1 MEGPMSAI
9 YTVESGL
16 ARGWEE
22 EFLRWQAE
30 EHVPLLLGLLGYRA
44 VTRFRAEG
52 IPRRFLNLWE
62 VDDLTRF
69 HAPSHDAT
77 VNTPWKA
84 RILPAREVLVVRFY
98 RIEESLPGPAANAA
112 PAVLVRQDWPAG
124 AAADPGVARR
134 LAGQPGTCRVL
145 LLKEAGGAAGT
156 TLLHLATAMPGA
168 DAPAG
173 AATDHFTALR
183 AEETS

>member
-1 MEGPMSAI
+1 MSDGAI

-16 ARGWEE
+16 APGWEA

-30 EHVPLLLGLLGYRA
+30 EHVPLLLGLPGYRA

-62 VDDLTRF
+62 VDSVARF
-69 HAPSHDAT
+69 HDPSHDAT

-98 RIEESLPGPAANAA
+98 RILGSLPGAEAARPPSLLLRHHWSGADGE
-112 PAVLVRQDWPAG
+112 VS
-124 AAADPGVARR
+124 AAAARLVA
-134 LAGQPGTCRVL
+134 QPGTCRVL
-145 LLKEAGGAAGT
+145 LLAEEGAAEGA
-156 TLLHLATAMPGA
+156 TLLHLACA
-168 DAPAG
+168 APSWLPPAV
-173 AATDHFTALR
+173 ATDRFTALH
-183 AEETS
+183 AEETA